1 MSAIEM
7 KLAELG
13 MTLPEPRVPAF
24 TYVAVAVHDNT
35 AYVSGQL
42 PWRKDGDLITGKLGA
57 RLDVEHGGEAARLCV
72 LHALA
77 VLKSALHDLDRIE
90 QIVKLTGFVASA
102 PGFVEQPKVIDAASQ
117 LLGQLMGERGRHAR
131 SAIGVA
137 ELPRGAAVEIEMI
150 VALRPQTR

>member
-1 MSAIEM
+1 MSAIER

-13 MTLPEPRVPAF
+13 MSLPEPRVPAF
-24 TYVAVAVHDNT
+24 AYVAVVVHGDT

-42 PWRKDGDLITGKLGA
+42 PWRRDGDLITGKLGA
-57 RLDVEHGGEAARLCV
+57 QLDVEQGSDAARLCV

-77 VLKSALHDLDRIE
+77 VLKSELRDLDRIE

-102 PGFVEQPKVIDAASQ
+102 SGFVEQPKVIDAASQ
-117 LLGQLMGERGRHAR
+117 LLGQLMGARGRHAR

-137 ELPRGAAVEIEMI
+137 ELPRSAAVEIEMI
-150 VALRPQTR
+150 VALRP